1 MKDKHNINTMSTRCF
16 EFKVMLF
23 IALFFVYGFS
33 MTQAQTDVTDYET
46 VTVSIPATG
55 YDASKGPEM
64 ARVKYNK
71 TFPLVITS
79 DDMGKTELTNNW
91 AEVNGYPNVSDNV
104 DLGIQPG
111 GSKLLAAPYKKY
123 YMQHES
129 SDVSDYQ
136 PMTYTDNVG
145 KKQRYRM
152 TSAIMPFEL
161 ANNSYAK
168 ISADDAKLMLRTGWS
183 FAQHDVN
190 DISSVSAI
198 SSAMTTNNTTWT
210 NAVGIGLKVMV
221 EPNGNHKY
229 LDAGRQNDGICWNIF
244 QNPNSEYPGNS
255 KTLTSWTNSRTDWSA
270 SGIQNM
276 PTTFS
281 SKPTG
286 GYARTFFQGNES
298 AWKAAVDAADGTS
311 MIIGGTHGL
320 GDDIKN
326 HLRTS
331 SNVTG
336 NAWVCG
342 ADEAWEYYHIYNKVK
357 IENVSWDNTNK
368 KLTFDIQVPTYN
380 KNQFRELTLNIPGL
394 TGTGAPTFST
404 ASGKTVP
411 VTGGFNA
418 DGGTGIGYTMN
429 IGLET
434 SINTY
439 IEQLMTIYR
448 DDQTNAFVKRDLEYL
463 ISQLWDGPAKTN
475 YQNQLDVDPTYD
487 LTVQSSLGTTLAT
500 IKTDTNGDKSFAVPR
515 YIVDSN
521 KLYEHTA
528 NGTAPY
534 YVNTIATSTG
544 TPSAVSYAEKAV
556 TGNAVL
562 FVEGEDMTGATVVGC
577 DFDNTTTSD
586 PRYYAMRLASMGM
599 GGCIVSG
606 TPAAVTNSLPRGKYK
621 LVIGYGDSYTGNS
634 STYNVCVGGS
644 SIYEFNNSGA
654 SNQAVTE
661 FTTGDFDI
669 EVDNTP
675 VTITSDYTN
684 DHPEKG
690 NRWIDYVYIIKTA
703 DLAAAVPTMTFT
715 KSTAAAT
722 VKTGTTATL
731 TATAVPNGGS
741 GLTTAIY
748 AADSEGT
755 PSGDALATGSTD
767 VTYNFTP
774 SSDGTYYF
782 VAQSTNSAGTT
793 TSELITL
800 TATSI
805 TNYTLNIVDKSGNIA
820 MSATIANPGSP
831 AETDPLPDAYRSPFA
846 ENYHYYLTAADAQS
860 NNTTNALA
868 NTDAWSDATIYVGY
882 DVKSTF
888 GSDKKYAI
896 WADNNYMH
904 MVYRPLKSGETYRYN
919 LEHQKY
925 DIFSE
930 TYPTGTL
937 SVHTIT
943 PSNYALLDNSF
954 MWQLGNDPYN
964 ITFKSVST
972 GYYNNPIEEKTPANC
987 ATTSTNSY
995 SILYWSSYDD
1005 ASTDT
1010 NADYCRIYYRGS
1022 ESGTP
1027 LFVEMAGGQ
1036 SNGRWIAKVAE
1047 DKDIYN
1053 KGSKIYFKPLDEVT
1067 VNVLDS
1073 LGNVEAQIQAYNN
1086 PAATMQSFVPYS
1098 MLRAYTS
1105 GHAFYYDPSHSD
1117 AVTAS
1122 AVLNTN
1128 KLEANGSNLYMTYSI
1143 NDDKWRTV
1151 VKDSITYNVHSFDAA
1166 TDDDANWY
1174 GLRYNKTNT
1183 DTGNYIMASAL
1194 LSNLGTTDLANI
1206 TGTNADTDN
1215 GKKGQWVLIGTP
1227 YHLELANRYLGIDN
1241 LLGIPSDAT
1250 SSSKAQVRAA
1260 GTSGVITTWETVTW
1274 LNEGKS
1280 HLFFRPQGGFNG
1292 QAPNLYLSGPSGLAD
1307 KAKGGEMWDFY
1318 WAAET
1323 TEHQDPAATLTLSA
1337 ASTNVYV
1344 DYPATLTATATPAA
1358 EHSVTYFAIERE
1370 TATDTWEVIGT
1381 AYSGENVSGASKDE
1395 ETGVVTVTCSYSP
1408 TAEGTFNFRA
1418 RAICDDAENNT
1429 ILSTNPARDGGMG
1442 SAVSITATV
1451 APFVVGS
1458 DNYTLKLID
1467 KDGNELFTESNV
1479 PKSRVQET
1487 NLISGRNADP
1497 IADSW
1502 RSPLVTRYYYYSTKA
1517 DAQANSG
1524 SNLFDWSSTAATPT
1538 VYVGYE
1544 VSDAIDLNS
1553 THFSDLSDL
1562 MTTRVTRG
1570 NGDNTRVRNA
1580 DSFGKMYMLKFKTS
1594 EEYNLEDGNDNR
1606 NTTATPA
1613 NTLIYPYT
1621 NGDGPIYMYSHQR
1634 YLDQKDNGASTR
1646 TRWPWYLVSPTG
1658 DPYHVYITS
1667 WQNSHSDGGTNYY
1680 SYLRTYYNST
1690 YGKVVTNNVTDSIIS
1705 GNAVMP
1711 TDYMI
1716 LRGSGTDG
1724 LNYKLVTAGTITD
1737 GSTTERRT
1745 VNSIEQYWRTN
1756 PTAQRYLNITP
1767 GSQNLTSAQETTLEG
1782 LGWHKYAHYAKAA
1795 TATNSTKT
1803 YESADHWFMTVS
1815 LGDGSLDIVE
1825 TNIDGVLVLLDNH
1838 GWEIMRQPIVE
1849 HDDPDYSTVQAA
1861 LKKYDSPMVKNYKF
1875 YSARNVNHKV
1885 AGYHKYNIN
1894 NGANKALTESAR
1906 VNGTTTYTSLADYPE
1921 SMQGGALTDLYV
1933 TYDVKDEYKNSYVGA
1948 ATEAATS
1955 ASSFLLRQG
1964 SNYAK
1969 ASGSSITTTTDAAA
1983 ADSWYL
1989 KPNFNIDREMG
2000 YQYDVDVDGLTT
2012 GTILDEATTNT
2023 NYVTDEKAGFDPY
2036 NLRIQH
2042 VTDGTYFTT
2051 NATSATLG
2059 GGIWTGNGTTLSLTD
2074 ASSTYGATGYDQTTL
2089 AVTNATFMAVQD
2101 GNGNMRLMPR
2111 FQHEEVV
2118 QGFTA
2123 LAGQAADQS
2132 AGNTTHAQTTLLT
2145 TPVTYHIID
2154 NSGADVFGA
2163 LSYEGAGFAVPKEY
2177 QSPMVEQ
2184 YYYHNSLEDAQTNR
2198 TTSNVNTVSPNDVV
2212 YVSYKVSDDFNADKA
2227 YTIYGANSYMHACY
2241 RYGIAEDDNK
2251 TNYLWWMQNQK
2262 VDRDNG
2268 NAISLTTLPFLDNTY
2283 AWQVGETPDPYNV
2296 RFLNKGAHRYLNQ
2309 STTGNDNRMEQLA
2322 IIETEGE
2329 VPATA
2334 TPFCIL
2340 YYGDD
2345 TDDCTL
2351 YNRTYDKYVYD
2362 NNGDWRANDSRTGD
2376 NRRLTITE
2384 LPAISINVV
2393 NAAKEVE
2400 CTLEGFYKSGCTWT
2414 NSFTPFYLQRIYTSG
2429 HTFYYTLADA
2439 AAGTNAISGTVND
2452 NTIATNKAVYVKY
2465 TLSSDWGAAVDDD
2478 DLTAKKTAQTIKV
2491 MPSPS
2496 NDKINWYAIRTTNSK
2511 TVRYLE
2517 ASQTTLPANLSGNT
2531 SGTNA
2536 TTDADADANKLAQW
2550 ALIGTPYNLKL
2561 VDRYHGMSN
2570 YLGIS
2575 EDAANRSF
2583 AFIDDGTADITT
2595 WEVCTGYSSN
2605 DNLLI
2610 RPQRSLNG
2618 ETPYLYIGWNGGAG
2632 NMSLAVSTGVNQGLD
2647 LTWVKQTDAKTLTF
2661 KLYDK
2666 DGTYM
2671 SPTVSDFTLT
2681 GVSAGDDLAAAF
2693 GHTDLKRRYCEY
2705 TFYSSYDEQTQTLSN
2720 PVTEAGTNPAE
2731 TIYVKWDYTDD
2742 APVFSTGSETRDY
2755 QYYMVSVHNGSNS
2768 YMMNVTGNSTDGYNL
2783 LQISTNHPHTTLKE
2797 GHTQFALVGNPYAFK
2812 LYSRYA
2818 GKNLRT
2824 NSSGAGL
2831 TFLDA
2836 LDEVATT
2843 EAVFDL
2849 PIPVNTSITR
2859 STQMDVRMKAHPDKH
2874 IWGTASEFWMG
2885 SSTGCF
2891 AQLMYMV
2898 VPVRVFQE
2906 GSTALAN
2913 IVDYQ
2918 EYALDLNPSNAAVS
2932 TDARITD
2939 ADLYPSTQSGSA
2951 NYYTKDFRHAFC
2963 DYTFYHTYDWS
2974 SGTLSNAIPTT
2985 GTYAGLPYYGG
2996 SSDQF
3001 ARAFFA
3007 TYTVDEEQFSKV
3019 YLLDNANSGTLKY
3032 FGSGA
3037 TTSGDNVYYPTV
3049 SIYNTVDAA
3058 RNDDTN
3064 AYRWLMTGDPYN
3076 LQLTCLGTGDDYEEI
3091 PLGVTNV
3098 STTND
3103 EPTQSAGTLA
3113 LLTNNATYAQ
3123 KSHWE
3128 VILNN
3133 DGNHIFYLVDDVT
3146 TYDDEDR
3153 YTYSLGT
3160 FNYMSTKLFAS
3171 SDKLYTLHLT
3181 PAVPQYDVVWKV
3193 MEGSSG
3199 SYTEVASYTKENVS
3213 KGTTLTLADMPEIL
3227 RRHFCKYENMYSN
3240 EACTTQYAGNE
3251 ATVDDAELDIYV
3263 PYTLAAGAPMFYES
3277 VATFNAA
3284 TGNDK
3289 DPVLIRLNH
3298 ANYAYTTAVT
3308 DESATTTDSKQTAS
3322 TSKWVLIGS
3331 PYNVKLYNILTGKYL
3346 YVNWS
3351 NISPNAVIPMD
3362 ASPATGTTNDTWTIL
3377 DDATGDYAVLC
3388 LKEDDNHQMLFIGY
3402 DGSGNVVMNI
3412 PNSKSEAMT
3421 AEFLGSNGIDNPTLV
3436 LHYGANTLRQDANN
3450 NSMAGQTENF
3460 QVSGF
3465 FNLGTPLVD
3474 IMPSVMK
3481 RPFCNYTFKYNDVE
3495 YEAVVKDPMCNAS
3508 QPITIHVYY
3517 TRDESLFKWST
3528 ATTDYTGKY
3537 WYYLVNNHVPAGSS
3551 EQGKMYYRDSSP
3563 KLRVSEALVQ
3573 NKLYLN
3579 NYEWCVIGDPYG
3591 FKMLNHY
3598 DPDRKFSEYIRV
3610 MDYNDNHVDGLQ
3622 LEQNDDNDDQNIFEM
3637 MPGTYSY
3644 NFWMH
3649 PVYSSTQL
3657 AEYAADSY
3665 SFVSQNYNGSAAI
3678 IPTGKKTMAYLKTN
3692 SSANLRLEI
3701 LSDATLKEY
3710 LKYAG
3715 FVGGLKYD
3723 VANNE
3728 SLVVGDAIVNV
3739 ATIKANV
3746 LDGTATDAEK
3756 TMLHNII
3763 NNPANIEQMV
3773 QGYYRIVP
3781 FTQEGGSEH
3790 NYIRGYIDEDEKN
3803 NSGGMNSNLKVE
3815 NQTTAE
3821 YDPASIF
3828 WFDYTTSDGT
3838 ANGYPRYYVR
3848 TQGLSMNGNVLGA
3861 NDAAY
3866 KCRYEDLGAAITQLK
3881 ISDTASSA
3889 YLSCTSGAAETS
3901 TNQCFD
3907 EQAGNYKTRLY
3918 LQKVNNTNE
3927 NEMAFKQ
3934 SLNKGHNGRP
3944 LVAGNEAYGNLPYT
3958 YASLYVPFDLQV
3970 SSGLDDEGNIL
3981 TPAQCDLIPFIGIR
3995 ENYHPSGSQ
4004 SADTYYEQGEYAL
4017 ICQSIDEHQKVVDW
4031 VGSNLYIPAATPVI
4045 NRSRSGMTEVT
4056 YVIPTTTPS
4065 TDNES
4070 LQVKENCLKGT
4081 YVEKY
4086 DNDTQIRVF
4095 GKESVKING
4104 TKTYTGRVGL
4114 FQRSNPE
4121 STLTH
4126 NKPYYVE
4133 NVHSSATPST
4143 SASRGVMFTFEQ
4155 SDLTTGISDS
4165 STWSNQGDDALY
4177 DMQGRK
4183 LSRAT
4188 KAGVYIMNGRKIV
4201 IKK

>member
-1 MKDKHNINTMSTRCF
+1 
-16 EFKVMLF
+16 MLF

-33 MTQAQTDVTDYET
+33 MTQAQTDDVTGYET

-55 YDASKGPEM
+55 YDALKGPEM

-145 KKQRYRM
+145 KTQRYRM

-311 MIIGGTHGL
+311 MIIGGTHGI

-331 SNVTG
+331 SNIKD
-336 NAWVCG
+336 NAWVG
-342 ADEAWEYYHIYNKVK
+342 SADEVWEYYHIYNNLK
-357 IENVSWDNTNK
+357 IENVSWDDTNK
-368 KLTFDIQVPTYN
+368 QLTFDVQVPTYQ
-380 KNQFRELTLNIPGL
+380 KNQYRELTLNIPGL

-448 DDQTNAFVKRDLEYL
+448 DDQTNEYVKRDLEYL
-463 ISQLWDGPAKTN
+463 ISQLWNGST
-475 YQNQLDVDPTYD
+475 YTSQLNASPTYD
-487 LTVQSSLGTTLAT
+487 LTVGSSLAGNAGPTLAT
-500 IKTDTNGDKSFAVPR
+500 IKTDTDGDKSFAVPR
-515 YIVDSN
+515 YIIDSN

-534 YVNTIATSTG
+534 YVNTIATNS

-556 TGNAVL
+556 TGTVVL
-562 FVEGEDMTGATVVGC
+562 YAEGEDLSGTAVVGC

-606 TPAAVTNSLPRGKYK
+606 IPATVTSSLPRGTYK
-621 LVIGYGDSYTGNS
+621 MVIGYGNS
-634 STYNVCVGGS
+634 SSGDTNYNVCVGGS
-644 SIYEFNNSGA
+644 SVYAISTSAASG
-654 SNQAVTE
+654 QTVTE
-661 FTTGDFDI
+661 FTTSDFDI
-669 EVDNTP
+669 TVDNTP

-755 PSGDALATGSTD
+755 PTGAALATGTTS
-767 VTYNFTP
+767 VTYDFTP
-774 SSDGTYYF
+774 TADGTSYF
-782 VAQSTNSAGTT
+782 VARSTNSAGTT

-831 AETDPLPDAYRSPFA
+831 AQTDPLPDAYRSPFA
-846 ENYHYYLTAADAQS
+846 ENYHYYLSDTDAQN
-860 NNTTNALA
+860 NNTDNALA
-868 NTDAWSDATIYVGY
+868 STDDWSDDTIFVGY

-930 TYPTGTL
+930 SYPTGTL

-972 GYYNNPIEEKTPANC
+972 GYYNNPIKEATPANC

-1047 DKDIYN
+1047 NKDIYN

-1086 PAATMQSFVPYS
+1086 TAATMQSFTPYS

-1105 GHAFYYDPSHSD
+1105 GHKFFYD
-1117 AVTAS
+1117 AAHADKVTAGVALS
-1122 AVLNTN
+1122 TSE
-1128 KLEANGSNLYMTYSI
+1128 LEANGGNLYMTYDLD
-1143 NDDKWRTV
+1143 NTKWRTV
-1151 VKDSITYNVHSFDAA
+1151 TKEAITYNVYSFYAES
-1166 TDDDANWY
+1166 DDKAQWY
-1174 GLRYNKTNT
+1174 GLRYNKT
-1183 DTGNYIMASAL
+1183 DASTGNYIMASAL

-1250 SSSKAQVRAA
+1250 TSSKAQVRAA

-1307 KAKGGEMWDFY
+1307 KAKGGEMWDLY

-1323 TEHQDPAATLTLSA
+1323 TEHQDPAATLILSA

-1344 DYPATLTATATPAA
+1344 DYPATLTATATPAS

-1381 AYSGENVSGASKDE
+1381 AYSGENVSGASKDS
-1395 ETGVVTVTCSYSP
+1395 ETGVVTVTCNYTP
-1408 TAEGTFNFRA
+1408 PAEGTFNFRA
-1418 RAICDDAENNT
+1418 RAICDNDAENNT
-1429 ILSTNPARDGGMG
+1429 ILSTSPARDGGMG

-1497 IADSW
+1497 IDDSW
-1502 RSPLVTRYYYYSTKA
+1502 RSPLVTRYYYYKTLAAAQNNTKA
-1517 DAQANSG
+1517 DTD
-1524 SNLFDWSSTAATPT
+1524 LFDWSSTAATPT

-1795 TATNSTKT
+1795 TATNSTRT

-1838 GWEIMRQPIVE
+1838 GWEIMRQPIME
-1849 HDDPDYSTVQAA
+1849 RDDPDYSTVQAA

-2163 LSYEGAGFAVPKEY
+2163 LSYEGAGFAVPRAY

-2184 YYYHNSLEDAQTNR
+2184 YYYHSTLDDAQNNR
-2198 TTSNVNTVSPNDVV
+2198 TKANVTTVKPNDVV

-2283 AWQVGETPDPYNV
+2283 AWQVGATPDPYNV
-2296 RFLNKGAHRYLNQ
+2296 RFLNKGAGRYLNQ
-2309 STTGNDNRMEQLA
+2309 STTGNENRMEQLA
-2322 IIETEGE
+2322 IIETAGE

-2351 YNRTYDKYVYD
+2351 YNRTYNKYVYD
-2362 NNGDWRANDSRTGD
+2362 NDGDWRANDSRTGN

-2393 NAAKEVE
+2393 NAANEVE
-2400 CTLEGFYKSGCTWT
+2400 CTLEGFYKSGCTW
-2414 NSFTPFYLQRIYTSG
+2414 NNGFTPFYLDRIYTSG

-2452 NTIATNKAVYVKY
+2452 ATVTANGAVYVKY

-2496 NDKINWYAIRTTNSK
+2496 NDKINWYALRTNNSK
-2511 TVRYLE
+2511 YVG
-2517 ASQTTLPANLSGNT
+2517 ASTTTTPANLSEAT
-2531 SGTNA
+2531 STNA
-2536 TTDADADANKLAQW
+2536 TTDAEENANKLAQW

-2575 EDAANRSF
+2575 EEAANGSF

-2605 DNLLI
+2605 AKLLI

-2618 ETPYLYIGWNGGAG
+2618 ETPYLYIGWNGGAN
-2632 NMSLAVSTGVNQGLD
+2632 NMSLAVNTGSNLGLD
-2647 LTWVKQTDAKTLTF
+2647 LTWVKETDAKTLTF

-2671 SPTVSDFTLT
+2671 SPTVSDFALT

-2693 GHTDLKRRYCEY
+2693 SHTDLQRRYCQY
-2705 TFYSSYDEQTQTLSN
+2705 TFYSAYDEQTQTLSN
-2720 PVTEAGTNPAE
+2720 PVTVAGADANE
-2731 TIYVKWDYTDD
+2731 TVFVKWDYTDD
-2742 APVFSTGSETRDY
+2742 APVFSTGSEPRDY
-2755 QYYMVSVHNGSNS
+2755 QYYML
-2768 YMMNVTGNSTDGYNL
+2768 NVTASGSIYPYMIGVLDDGSDGYIVTIDNNVG
-2783 LQISTNHPHTTLKE
+2783 SVREHKH
-2797 GHTQFALVGNPYAFK
+2797 QFALVGNPYAFN

-2818 GKNLRT
+2818 AHNIGSVDQSDMIIDGN
-2824 NSSGAGL
+2824 AEH
-2831 TFLDA
+2831 DI
-2836 LDEVATT
+2836 
-2843 EAVFDL
+2843 VFDM
-2849 PIPVNTSITR
+2849 PIPAINLDNNHFKARLKGTGKIVTGTANDVWIGAASDAYMSFRDIIIPVHVFKEGKTEQANQMDYREYAIGMFNR
-2859 STQMDVRMKAHPDKH
+2859 STSDH
-2874 IWGTASEFWMG
+2874 ITDSQLSESGNAIGTAH
-2885 SSTGCF
+2885 
-2891 AQLMYMV
+2891 
-2898 VPVRVFQE
+2898 
-2906 GSTALAN
+2906 
-2913 IVDYQ
+2913 
-2918 EYALDLNPSNAAVS
+2918 
-2932 TDARITD
+2932 
-2939 ADLYPSTQSGSA
+2939 
-2951 NYYTKDFRHAFC
+2951 DFRHAFC
-2963 DYTFYHTYDWS
+2963 DYTFYQGYDWS
-2974 SGTLSNAIPTT
+2974 DGELSYKIPA
-2985 GTYAGLPYYGG
+2985 AGLSYFGG
-2996 SSDQF
+2996 QEQTK
-3001 ARAFFA
+3001 RQFFA
-3007 TYTVDEEQFSKV
+3007 TYTVDHDAFDQV
-3019 YLLDNANSGTLKY
+3019 YLIKGSDAEGMYVGKNAASTHGYTLK
-3032 FGSGA
+3032 GVNSKETA
-3037 TTSGDNVYYPTV
+3037 K
-3049 SIYNTVDAA
+3049 
-3058 RNDDTN
+3058 NDDTRS
-3064 AYRWLMTGDPYN
+3064 YRWQFTGDPYN
-3076 LQLTCLGTGDDYEEI
+3076 LQIVNVGLGDFRNNY
-3091 PLGVTNV
+3091 PLAVKTVADGT
-3098 STTND
+3098 ST
-3103 EPTQSAGTLA
+3103 ESEAAGTLA
-3113 LLTNNATYAQ
+3113 LLTDELPENSSDTESYGQ
-3123 KSHWE
+3123 YSHWE
-3128 VILNN
+3128 VIDKGDGSYVFWNIDESEANRYTKSLNRRYAGSGGGVMRMTASEVSLILELPIERYAVNWHVMEN
-3133 DGNHIFYLVDDVT
+3133 DGANNYTQVATAQVIVD
-3146 TYDDEDR
+3146 E
-3153 YTYSLGT
+3153 
-3160 FNYMSTKLFAS
+3160 NSTI
-3171 SDKLYTLHLT
+3171 
-3181 PAVPQYDVVWKV
+3181 VV
-3193 MEGSSG
+3193 E
-3199 SYTEVASYTKENVS
+3199 
-3213 KGTTLTLADMPEIL
+3213 DMPASL
-3227 RRHFCKYENMYSN
+3227 RRHFCEYNNMYSDVT
-3240 EACTTQYAGNE
+3240 CTTAIPDNSITITS
-3251 ATVDDAELDIYV
+3251 ATDIYV
-3263 PYTLAAGAPMFYES
+3263 PYTLDSGAPEFIKTIDDIVEKNWYEIGFGYPDIFSHIFYDTTNNKMYRNTTTATADIRDLSNYNCYRWALVGTPYSVKFYNKEKSLYLTSNGEPGDLTTLGSEGTTYTLVDDYTGTLCSILDATTGTYVDASAQLQTNNNSGGTSAEFSNTYGVVKIAFVLHYSDKTLRQLDSNNDDELDASAAGTTETIRVNTYQKMDKKLDDVLPKVWKRAFCKYSYDWGTISTES
-3277 VATFNAA
+3277 
-3284 TGNDK
+3284 
-3289 DPVLIRLNH
+3289 
-3298 ANYAYTTAVT
+3298 
-3308 DESATTTDSKQTAS
+3308 TAS
-3322 TSKWVLIGS
+3322 GTTVTNVNQTMVET
-3331 PYNVKLYNILTGKYL
+3331 YNNNKNEYL
-3346 YVNWS
+3346 YVHVNYDYTMD
-3351 NISPNAVIPMD
+3351 SP
-3362 ASPATGTTNDTWTIL
+3362 
-3377 DDATGDYAVLC
+3377 
-3388 LKEDDNHQMLFIGY
+3388 
-3402 DGSGNVVMNI
+3402 
-3412 PNSKSEAMT
+3412 
-3421 AEFLGSNGIDNPTLV
+3421 
-3436 LHYGANTLRQDANN
+3436 
-3450 NSMAGQTENF
+3450 
-3460 QVSGF
+3460 
-3465 FNLGTPLVD
+3465 
-3474 IMPSVMK
+3474 
-3481 RPFCNYTFKYNDVE
+3481 
-3495 YEAVVKDPMCNAS
+3495 
-3508 QPITIHVYY
+3508 
-3517 TRDESLFKWST
+3517 FKWSG
-3528 ATTDYTGKY
+3528 ATTGTNGYTDKY
-3537 WYYLVNNHVPAGSS
+3537 WYYLVNNHRPSG
-3551 EQGKMYYRDSSP
+3551 EQGKMVYRDASP
-3563 KLRVSEALVQ
+3563 KLRVSTALVQ
-3573 NKLYLN
+3573 DRLYLN
-3579 NYEWCVIGDPYG
+3579 NFEWCVIGDPYG
-3591 FKMLNHY
+3591 FKILNHY
-3598 DPDRKFSEYIRV
+3598 DPDQRYDEYISVTTDR
-3610 MDYNDNHVDGLQ
+3610 DGYNEGNQ
-3622 LEQNDDNDDQNIFEM
+3622 LEQVSGNDNCLYEM
-3637 MPGTYSY
+3637 MPGQYSY
-3644 NFWMH
+3644 NFWIH
-3649 PVYSSTQL
+3649 PIYSTDL
-3657 AEYAADSY
+3657 MGEDYYDEYSY
-3665 SFVSQNYNGSAAI
+3665 VGNNSNGSAAI
-3678 IPTGKKTMAYLKTN
+3678 IPDTKKTMAYLRSN
-3692 SSANLRLEI
+3692 ASANFRLEI
-3701 LSDATLKEY
+3701 QSDATLAEY
-3710 LKYAG
+3710 VKYAG

-3723 VANNE
+3723 KTTEELRTAAASGTLTSE
-3728 SLVVGDAIVNV
+3728 QKAAIREL
-3739 ATIKANV
+3739 I
-3746 LDGTATDAEK
+3746 DD
-3756 TMLHNII
+3756 
-3763 NNPANIEQMV
+3763 PANIEQMV

-3781 FTQEGGSEH
+3781 FTTETQEAGQMVH
-3790 NYIRGYIDEDEKN
+3790 KYLRGYWSETEQAGDR
-3803 NSGGMNSNLKVE
+3803 NLKVIR
-3815 NQTTAE
+3815 QSTAE
-3821 YDPASIF
+3821 YAPTSIF
-3828 WFDYTTSDGT
+3828 WFEGT
-3838 ANGYPRYYVR
+3838 KEDETNYPRYFIK
-3848 TQGLSMNGNVLGA
+3848 TQGLSLNHEGLNTINA
-3861 NDAAY
+3861 ESDY
-3866 KCRYEDLGAAITQLK
+3866 KCRYEDLGAAVTQLK
-3881 ISDTASSA
+3881 ISDTAASA
-3889 YLSCTSGAAETS
+3889 YLSCTSNATEAS

-3907 EQAGNYKTRLY
+3907 EQAGQFKTRFY
-3918 LQKVNNTNE
+3918 LQKVGTGG
-3927 NEMAFKQ
+3927 NEMPYKIDMV
-3934 SLNKGHNGRP
+3934 KGHNGINGEYLLDGDNNP
-3944 LVAGNEAYGNLPYT
+3944 YGKLPYT
-3958 YASLYVPFDLQV
+3958 YWSIYVPYDMEIV
-3970 SSGLDDEGNIL
+3970 GGLDAEGRTL
-3981 TPAQCDLIPFIGIR
+3981 TAEQCDVVPFVGIR
-3995 ENYHPSGSQ
+3995 ENYHPAYSETG
-4004 SADTYYEQGEYAL
+4004 DTYYNEGEYAL
-4017 ICQSIDEHQKVVDW
+4017 ICQSIDEHQKKNEW
-4031 VGSNLYIPAATPVI
+4031 RGSNLFIPAATPVFF
-4045 NRSRSGMTEVT
+4045 RSRSGMTGVT
-4056 YVIPTTTPS
+4056 FKVATTAPTTDSDELKIT
-4065 TDNES
+4065 
-4070 LQVKENCLKGT
+4070 ENCLKGT
-4081 YVEKY
+4081 YLSRTNTNEK
-4086 DNDTQIRVF
+4086 IRVF
-4095 GKESVKING
+4095 GKEAKLIEG
-4104 TKTYTGRVGL
+4104 TWYYTGRVGL
-4114 FQRSNPE
+4114 FPRS
-4121 STLTH
+4121 STSTPLTD
-4126 NKPYYVE
+4126 NGIYYVE
-4133 NVHSSATPST
+4133 EDHISSSPNASSAR
-4143 SASRGVMFTFEQ
+4143 AVFLTFDE
-4155 SDLTTGISDS
+4155 SKEVTTGIYSAVGAPEKDVI
-4165 STWSNQGDDALY
+4165 Y
-4177 DMQGRK
+4177 DLQGRK
-4183 LSRAT
+4183 MTGTL
-4188 KAGVYIMNGRKIV
+4188 KAGVYIKNGRKIV
-4201 IKK
+4201 VK